1 MPNRVHTTA
10 QRSEAHYLSVA
21 ADLAAAMIREFECL
35 QSDNGPLAL
44 LMGTAGLSAQQR
56 IFSLSRIIEWLTLA
70 RNAEEVADLIAHA
83 KTHLLRLVDE
93 LEQLSSAAARCDFQR
108 SAPPWDRS
116 GVSSIPI
123 SFRSH

>member
-1 MPNRVHTTA
+1 MPNRVLTTA
-10 QRSEAHYLSVA
+10 QRSEAHYLTVA

-56 IFSLSRIIEWLTLA
+56 ILSLLRIIEWLTLA

-83 KTHLLRLVDE
+83 KTLLLRLVDE
-93 LEQLSSAAARCDFQR
+93 LEQLSSAAGCDFQC
-108 SAPPWDRS
+108 SVPPWDRAGTS
-116 GVSSIPI
+116 AIPI
-123 SFRSH
+123 SLRRH